1 MKAII
6 PVAGAGTRLRP
17 LTYTQPKPL
26 IPVAGKPIISF
37 ILDSLIEQGITEYL
51 FILGYLGEKIKN
63 FVDQHYPNLSVSY
76 IYQEERLGSAHA
88 LWIGRS
94 FFQDEDEVLVAF
106 GDAIIDVDYSLFMKS
121 SNSCIAIKKVTDPRA
136 FGVVEIG
143 SNNMITKVVEKPLI
157 PKSNKAM
164 VGIYRIKEV
173 PQLIESIEFNIT
185 NNISTDEKFPLTDA
199 IMRMISSGIS
209 FSAIEVDNWFNC
221 SKKEVLLETNAIFLD
236 REGYASVDL
245 PPYDNTIIIHP
256 VSIGKKCKL
265 TNSIIG
271 PHVTIGDNVEVN
283 QSILSNS
290 IIGNYSKLNEIILK
304 KSVVGNDVSLS
315 SAGQG
320 LSIGDNTEID
330 FGHQ

>member
-26 IPVAGKPIISF
+26 IPVAGKPILSF
-37 ILDSLIEQGITEYL
+37 IIDTLIEQGVTEYL
-51 FILGYLGEKIKN
+51 IILGYLGDKIKA
-63 FVDQHYPNLSVSY
+63 FVEEKYPHLSVSY

-88 LWIGRS
+88 LWIGRH
-94 FFQDEDEVLVAF
+94 FFNDSDEVIIAF
-106 GDAIIDVDYSLFMKS
+106 GDAIIDVDFSIFMKS
-121 SNSCIAIKKVTDPRA
+121 PHSCIAIKRVTDPRE
-136 FGVVEIG
+136 FGIVELG
-143 SNNMITKVVEKPLI
+143 NDNMITKVIEKPSI

-164 VGIYRIKEV
+164 VGIYKIKEV
-173 PQLIESIEFNIT
+173 PQLIEALTYNIENDLH
-185 NNISTDEKFPLTDA
+185 TDGEFHLTDA
-199 IMRMISSGIS
+199 IMRMISSDIS

-221 SKKEVLLETNAIFLD
+221 GKKEILLETNAIFLD

-265 TNSIIG
+265 THSIIG
-271 PHVTIGDNVEVN
+271 PHVTIGDNVEII
-283 QSILSNS
+283 QSIISHS
-290 IIGNYSKLNEIILK
+290 IVGNYSKLNEIILN

-315 SAGQG
+315 SAGQS

>member
-26 IPVAGKPIISF
+26 IPVAGKPILSF
-37 ILDSLIEQGITEYL
+37 IIDTLIEQGVTEYL
-51 FILGYLGEKIKN
+51 IILGYLGDKIKA
-63 FVDQHYPNLSVSY
+63 FVEEKYPHLSVSY

-88 LWIGRS
+88 LWIGRH
-94 FFQDEDEVLVAF
+94 FFNDADEVIIAF
-106 GDAIIDVDYSLFMKS
+106 GDAIIDVDFSIFMKS
-121 SNSCIAIKKVTDPRA
+121 PHSCIAIKRVTDPRE
-136 FGVVEIG
+136 FGIVELG
-143 SNNMITKVVEKPLI
+143 NDNMITKVIEKPSI

-164 VGIYRIKEV
+164 VGIYKIKEV
-173 PQLIESIEFNIT
+173 PQLIEALTYNIE
-185 NNISTDEKFPLTDA
+185 NNLHTDGEFHLTDA
-199 IMRMISSGIS
+199 IMRMISSDIS

-221 SKKEVLLETNAIFLD
+221 GKKEILLETNAIFLD

-265 TNSIIG
+265 THSIIG
-271 PHVTIGDNVEVN
+271 PHVTIGDNVEII
-283 QSILSNS
+283 QSIISHS
-290 IIGNYSKLNEIILK
+290 IVGNYSKLNEIILN

-315 SAGQG
+315 SAGQS

>member
-26 IPVAGKPIISF
+26 IPVAGKPILSF
-37 ILDSLIEQGITEYL
+37 IIDPLIEQGVTEYL
-51 FILGYLGEKIKN
+51 IILGYLGDKIKA
-63 FVDQHYPNLSVSY
+63 FVEEKYPHLSVSY

-88 LWIGRS
+88 LWIGRH
-94 FFQDEDEVLVAF
+94 FFNDADEVIIAF
-106 GDAIIDVDYSLFMKS
+106 GDAIIDVDFSIFMKS
-121 SNSCIAIKKVTDPRA
+121 PYSCIAIKRVPDPRE
-136 FGVVEIG
+136 FGIVELD
-143 SNNMITKVVEKPLI
+143 NDNMITKVIEKPSI

-173 PQLIESIEFNIT
+173 PQLIEALTYNIE
-185 NNISTDEKFPLTDA
+185 NNLHTDGEFHLTDA
-199 IMRMISSGIS
+199 IMRMISAGIS

-221 SKKEVLLETNAIFLD
+221 GKKEILLETNAIFLD

-265 TNSIIG
+265 THSIIG
-271 PHVTIGDNVEVN
+271 PHVTIGDNVEII
-283 QSILSNS
+283 QSIISHS
-290 IIGNYSKLNEIILK
+290 IVGNYSKLNEIILN

-315 SAGQG
+315 SAGQS

>member
-51 FILGYLGEKIKN
+51 FILGYMGEKIKN

-143 SNNMITKVVEKPLI
+143 SNNLITKVVEKPLI

-315 SAGQG
+315 SAGQS

>member
-26 IPVAGKPIISF
+26 IPVAGKPILSF
-37 ILDSLIEQGITEYL
+37 IIDPLIEQGVTEYL
-51 FILGYLGEKIKN
+51 IILGYLGDKIEAFVEEK
-63 FVDQHYPNLSVSY
+63 YPHLSVSY

-88 LWIGRS
+88 LWIGRH
-94 FFQDEDEVLVAF
+94 FFNDADEVIIAF
-106 GDAIIDVDYSLFMKS
+106 GDAIIDVDFSSFMKS
-121 SNSCIAIKKVTDPRA
+121 PHSCIAIKRVPDPRE
-136 FGVVEIG
+136 FGIVELD
-143 SNNMITKVVEKPLI
+143 NDNMITKVIEKPSI

-173 PQLIESIEFNIT
+173 PQLIEALTYNIE
-185 NNISTDEKFPLTDA
+185 NNLHTDGEFHLTDA
-199 IMRMISSGIS
+199 IMRMISAGIS

-221 SKKEVLLETNAIFLD
+221 GKKEILLETNAIFLD

-265 TNSIIG
+265 THSIIG
-271 PHVTIGDNVEVN
+271 PHVTIGDNVEII
-283 QSILSNS
+283 QSIISHS
-290 IIGNYSKLNEIILK
+290 IVGNYSKLNEIILN

-315 SAGQG
+315 SAGQS

-330 FGHQ
+330 FGH

>member
-26 IPVAGKPIISF
+26 IPVAGKPILSF
-37 ILDSLIEQGITEYL
+37 IIDPLIEQGVTEYL
-51 FILGYLGEKIKN
+51 IILGYLGDKIKA
-63 FVDQHYPNLSVSY
+63 FVEEKYPHLSVSY

-88 LWIGRS
+88 LWIGRH
-94 FFQDEDEVLVAF
+94 FFNDADEVIIAF
-106 GDAIIDVDYSLFMKS
+106 GDAIIDVDFSIFMKS
-121 SNSCIAIKKVTDPRA
+121 PHSCIAIKRVPDPRE
-136 FGVVEIG
+136 FGIVELD
-143 SNNMITKVVEKPLI
+143 NDNMITKVIEKPSI

-173 PQLIESIEFNIT
+173 PQLIEALTYNIE
-185 NNISTDEKFPLTDA
+185 NNLHTDGEFHLTDA
-199 IMRMISSGIS
+199 IMRMISAGIS

-221 SKKEVLLETNAIFLD
+221 GKKEILLETNAIFLD

-265 TNSIIG
+265 THSIIG
-271 PHVTIGDNVEVN
+271 PHVTIGDNVEII
-283 QSILSNS
+283 QSIISHS
-290 IIGNYSKLNEIILK
+290 IVGNYSKLNEIILN

-315 SAGQG
+315 SAGQS

-330 FGHQ
+330 FGH

>member
-26 IPVAGKPIISF
+26 IPVAGKPILSF
-37 ILDSLIEQGITEYL
+37 IIDPLIEQGVTEYL
-51 FILGYLGEKIKN
+51 IILGYLGDKIKA
-63 FVDQHYPNLSVSY
+63 FVEEKYPHLSVSY

-88 LWIGRS
+88 LWIGRH
-94 FFQDEDEVLVAF
+94 FFNDADEVIIAF
-106 GDAIIDVDYSLFMKS
+106 GDAIIDVDFSIFMKS
-121 SNSCIAIKKVTDPRA
+121 PHSCIAIKRVPDPRE
-136 FGVVEIG
+136 FGIVELD
-143 SNNMITKVVEKPLI
+143 NDNMITKVIEKPSI

-173 PQLIESIEFNIT
+173 PQLIEALTYNIE
-185 NNISTDEKFPLTDA
+185 NNLHTDGEFHLTDA
-199 IMRMISSGIS
+199 IMRMISAGIS

-221 SKKEVLLETNAIFLD
+221 GKKEILLETNAIFLD

-265 TNSIIG
+265 THSIIG
-271 PHVTIGDNVEVN
+271 PHVTIGDNVEII
-283 QSILSNS
+283 QSIISHS
-290 IIGNYSKLNEIILK
+290 IVGNYSKLNEIILN

-315 SAGQG
+315 SAGQS

>member
-26 IPVAGKPIISF
+26 IPVAGKPVLSF
-37 ILDSLIEQGITEYL
+37 ILDPLIEQGITEYL
-51 FILGYLGEKIKN
+51 IILGYLGEKIKA
-63 FVDQHYPNLSVSY
+63 FVEEKYPHLSVTY

-88 LWIGRS
+88 LWIGRH
-94 FFQDEDEVLVAF
+94 FFDDADEVIIAF
-106 GDAIIDVDYSLFMKS
+106 GDAIIDVDFSIFMHS
-121 SNSCIAIKKVTDPRA
+121 PHSCIAIKRVTDPRE
-136 FGVVEIG
+136 FGIVELG
-143 SNNMITKVVEKPLI
+143 NDNMITKVIEKPTI

-164 VGIYRIKEV
+164 VGIFRIKEV
-173 PQLIESIEFNIT
+173 PQLIEALTYNIE
-185 NNISTDEKFPLTDA
+185 NNLHTEGEFHLTDA
-199 IMRMISSGIS
+199 IMRMISAGIP
-209 FSAIEVDNWFNC
+209 FSAVEVDNWFNC
-221 SKKEVLLETNAIFLD
+221 GKKEILLETNAIFLD

-265 TNSIIG
+265 THSIIG
-271 PHVTIGDNVEVN
+271 PHVTIGDNVEII
-283 QSILSNS
+283 QSIISHS
-290 IIGNYSKLNEIILK
+290 IIGNYSKLNEIILN

-315 SAGQG
+315 SAGQS